1 MERALLDTTALSDIF
16 RGRDPSVIAKSDAY
30 LSVFGSFTFSVIT
43 IVEMIDGLRRQGAQL
58 RIDLFLEK
66 ISAEGHHVISV
77 DFEIARIAGFIYGD
91 LHRLGQPIGKADPLI
106 AATALPLQIPLVSI
120 NTKHFER
127 IQHAGYSLQ
136 LTDWRA

>member
-1 MERALLDTTALSDIF
+1 MERSLLDTTVLSDIF

-43 IVEMIDGLRRQGAQL
+43 VAEIIDGLRRQSAQR

-66 ISAEGHHVISV
+66 IAAEGHHVISV
-77 DFEIARIAGFIYGD
+77 DFEIAKIAGFIYGD
-91 LHRLGQPIGKADPLI
+91 LHRLGQPIGRADPLI
-106 AATALPLQIPLVSI
+106 AATAVHFQVPLVTS

-127 IQHAGYSLQ
+127 IQLAGYPLQ
-136 LTDWRA
+136 LTDWRT